1 MKMTAKS
8 AQGASVSKKSAPP
21 ARNKSLPRKK
31 ARPPEW
37 EDDEFDRAI
46 ARASKAG
53 LLDEMIAE
61 ALQEQRDGK
70 TTPLL

>member
-1 MKMTAKS
+1 MTAKS
-8 AQGASVSKKSAPP
+8 AQGASVSKKSTPP
-21 ARNKSLPRKK
+21 ARNKSSPRKK

-46 ARASKAG
+46 AKAMKAG
-53 LLDEMIAE
+53 AFDEMIAE
-61 ALQEQRDGK
+61 AMRDERDGK